1 MSDTRHQPGV
11 PKQDEF
17 TADLNPNFL
26 AGENYGTEGPQ
37 ADKQTRSAYDIKEL
51 HSLLIG
57 FDNAAL
63 KAIPILPEGSRLEQG
78 ATYLDLYDPRR
89 GPFTATGD
97 MEAATYHFLVPKSE
111 IDYVLWNRLVGV
123 TDPERLDTGNDPR

>member
-1 MSDTRHQPGV
+1 MSERGHQPGV

-26 AGENYGTEGPQ
+26 AGENYGTEGPHGDQ
-37 ADKQTRSAYDIKEL
+37 QTRSAYDIKEL

-57 FDNAAL
+57 FNDADL
-63 KAIPILPEGSRLEQG
+63 KAIPVLPEGARLEQG

-89 GPFTATGD
+89 GPFTALGD
-97 MEAATYHFLVPKSE
+97 MEAATYHFVVPKSE

-123 TDPERLDTGNDPR
+123 INPERLDTGTESR